1 MNTKIMQANVSLK
14 HLNRLMG
21 PYGLYQH
28 SDTYQPLLSEG
39 YCTDDNARAVRLL
52 VRLLPLLSGKQQ
64 AQAERLLAACWQFV
78 RGAQVEPSVYINFRD
93 AAGRWQPRIPESED
107 MYARVVSCLVEL
119 IIHDKDMGR
128 RKEATQMLD
137 GLVGRVERFTAPRA
151 WAEALI
157 ALSALAH
164 TGQPQ
169 YVSDL
174 QKKGYQFLAT
184 LWQKNSSPSWS
195 WFEPVMTYANAL
207 FPQALLSLASHSDL
221 PGREKILE
229 KSASFLISSTVRNDV
244 FIPIGSAGWYPKGDR
259 PSSDNQ
265 QPIEASL
272 MFDFLLEYHE
282 FFPDRVL
289 PEVVAAPYLW
299 FFGRNTGQVIM
310 ADANAGAS
318 YDGLF
323 SNGINKHRGAESTLA
338 YLWCATRL
346 AEAAPDLRKFILQL
360 STPAPPSRPT
370 PP

>member
-1 MNTKIMQANVSLK
+1 MQARVSLK
-14 HLNRLMG
+14 HFTRLMG

-52 VRLLPLLSGKQQ
+52 VRLLPLLSGTQQ
-64 AQAERLLAACWQFV
+64 AQAERLLVACWQFV
-78 RGAQVEPSVYINFRD
+78 RAAQVKPGVYVNFCD
-93 AAGRWQPRIPESED
+93 AKGRWQPKIPESED
-107 MYARVVSCLVEL
+107 MYARVARCLVEV
-119 IIHDKDMGR
+119 IIHDKDTGR
-128 RKEATQMLD
+128 RKEAAQMLD
-137 GLVGRVERFTAPRA
+137 DLVERVERFTAPRA

-157 ALSALAH
+157 ALSALAR

-174 QKKGYQFLAT
+174 QKKGYQLLAT

-229 KSASFLISSTVRNDV
+229 ESASFLISSTVRNNI

-265 QPIEASL
+265 QPIEAGL
-272 MFDFLLEYHE
+272 MFDFLLEYHK
-282 FFPDRVL
+282 FFSDRVL

-299 FFGRNTGQVIM
+299 FFGRNTGKVVM

-323 SNGINKHRGAESTLA
+323 SHGINKHRGAESMLA
-338 YLWCATRL
+338 YLWCEIRL
-346 AEAAPDLRKFILQL
+346 IEADPKLRRLIFNFLPPRHRYTPHLL
-360 STPAPPSRPT
+360 SPRCF
-370 PP
+370 